1 MKKRQPGVDKERC
14 YGTAV
19 CMRCALRTA
28 CEDHYRDVHGDPKDR
43 PMLEYN
49 DSVENT
55 ASDYNT
61 QYDVF
66 EGVCGG
72 DEPEK
77 PALVLGGV
85 AIPDEAA
92 PVVIEAVRRLAVVY
106 KEQPVSFGALM
117 ETVYGGLT
125 QTDMARLRGIT
136 RQSVSKALRRENA
149 RPLWEDLSR
158 FMDTVDAD
166 TLALW
171 RLLCVERLSY
181 REAAKKMRISHGRV
195 AQLVKGLKERGL
207 DLRGDVVMLGGKLV
221 MRPANI
227 PRRLSPPA
235 KAGKKAKAASKPN
248 PRRKS
253 GKG

>member
-1 MKKRQPGVDKERC
+1 MEKKRPGVDKELC

-19 CMRCALRTA
+19 CMRCSLRTA
-28 CEDHYRDVHGDPKDR
+28 CEDHYRDVHDTPKDR
-43 PMLEYN
+43 AVLAYD

-61 QYDVF
+61 KYDVF
-66 EGVCGG
+66 EGVCAG

-85 AIPDEAA
+85 TIPDEAA
-92 PVVIEAVRRLAVVY
+92 PSVIEAMRRLAVVY
-106 KEQPVSFGALM
+106 KEQPMSFKALM
-117 ETVYGGLT
+117 EGVYGGLS
-125 QTDMARLRGIT
+125 QTDMAKLRGIT

-207 DLRGDVVMLGGKLV
+207 DLRGDVVMVGGKLV
-221 MRPANI
+221 MRPSNI
-227 PRRLSPPA
+227 PRSLSSPV
-235 KAGKKAKAASKPN
+235 KAGKKAAAASRPN
-248 PRRKS
+248 PRRTQ

>member
-1 MKKRQPGVDKERC
+1 MKKKRPGVDKKLC

-19 CMRCALRTA
+19 CMCCALRPA

-43 PMLEYN
+43 VMLEYA
-49 DSVENT
+49 DAVENT

-61 QYDVF
+61 KYDVF
-66 EGVCGG
+66 EGVCAG

-85 AIPDEAA
+85 TIPDEAA
-92 PVVIEAVRRLAVVY
+92 PTVVEAIRRLAVVY
-106 KEQPVSFGALM
+106 KEQPVSFAALM
-117 ETVYGGLT
+117 ETVYGGLN
-125 QTDMARLRGIT
+125 QVEMARLRGTT
-136 RQSVSKALRRENA
+136 RQTVSKALRRENA

-207 DLRGDVVMLGGKLV
+207 DLRGDVVMVDGKLV

-227 PRRLSPPA
+227 PRRLSSPV
-235 KAGKKAKAASKPN
+235 KAGKKAAAASRPN
-248 PRRKS
+248 PRRKQ